1 MAFLGDVNM
10 EGKSTVRPPLFKGTN
25 FSYWKNV
32 MQIFIESTDMELWE
46 IVNNGLYAT
55 PKITNA
61 KGEEVDKPKDQYTT
75 SNWDKLTKN
84 SRAKHIL
91 YCGLDAN
98 EYNRISA
105 CDTAKQISNK
115 LIVTYEGTSQVRET
129 KMNMYMHYCE
139 LFKMDVNES
148 IKNMFTRFTNITNNL
163 KSLDK
168 TYSNEKMVRKILRC
182 LPKNKCCLKVTAI
195 KEVQD
200 LKRL

>member
-1 MAFLGDVNM
+1 M
-10 EGKSTVRPPLFKGTN
+10 EGKLTVRPPLFKGTN
-25 FSYWKNV
+25 FSYWKNA
-32 MQIFIESTDMELWE
+32 MQIFIESTDMKLWE
-46 IVNNGLYAT
+46 IMNNGPYAT

-75 SNWDKLTKN
+75 SDWDKLTKN

-91 YCGLDAN
+91 YYGLDAN
-98 EYNRISA
+98 EYNRIFA
-105 CDTAKQISNK
+105 CDTAKQIWNK

-163 KSLDK
+163 KSLGK
-168 TYSNEKMVRKILRC
+168 TYSNEEKVRKILRC
-182 LPKNKCCLKVTAI
+182 LPKNKWGPKVTTIEEA
-195 KEVQD
+195 
-200 LKRL
+200 